1 MALQPGVRLGPYE
14 IQSLLGAGGMG
25 EVYRARDTR
34 LDRTVAIKILPQHL
48 SENADAKER
57 FEREARAISS
67 LSHPNICHLY
77 DVGQQDGI
85 SYLVMEY
92 LQGETLADRL
102 RKGPLPLEQVLRVG
116 AEICEGL
123 EKAHRSGVVHRD
135 LKPSNI
141 MLTKT
146 GTKLMDFGLAKAAT
160 PAVAAS
166 SSSDALDTIS
176 RPLTEQ
182 GTIVGTFQ
190 YMSPEQVEGKE
201 ADTRSDIFALGAVL
215 YEMITGRRA
224 FEGKTTASTIAA
236 ILAGEPKPLST
247 VQPLSPAALQWLVT
261 ACLAKEPEERL
272 QIAHDIKL
280 QLQWIADSNSRP
292 ETSALAH
299 KGASKWSWIAAAIAF
314 VALLTGLL
322 TIYLVRPARVPQVF
336 RSSILPPDK
345 SSFIELLVSVE
356 SSPVAVAP
364 DGSRIVVGLVGEENK
379 KMLYVRPLKALTG
392 QVLPGTEGA
401 TFAFWSP
408 DGRSIGFFAN
418 GQLKTIDASGG
429 PVQALCSAPQARGGT
444 WNRDGVILFS
454 PTPESGIF
462 RVSATGGAPVP
473 VTKVDFSRH
482 EDSHRWPQFLP
493 DGRRFIYLARTVDR
507 SSSEI
512 HLGSLDNA
520 QPINIVRADGNA
532 AYASSAGYLL
542 YPRGNVLV
550 AQPLDADHIRL
561 SGEAVTVAEVATNR
575 NVDYSAFSVSTNGV
589 LAYQPAIGQGIT
601 ELTWMDRSGKVLGKI
616 GPPGGYLGPSLSP
629 DGHRLAVEIEDP
641 NIQAN
646 SDIWIYDLIR
656 NFRTR
661 LTFSG
666 SYEHNRLPV
675 WSPDG
680 SQIAFSSDRSR
691 QSQQLYIKAIS
702 GKDPEHVISPS
713 ESDRYP
719 TSWSPD
725 GQQIVGVQQ
734 DLRLGTTFLLL
745 SMNGSPK
752 TVDFLPGAT
761 GLSRFSFPRISPNGK
776 WIAYSSFESGRAELY
791 ISLFPSGSGKWQVS
805 TNGGRD
811 SIWSRNGKELFF
823 TTPFDD
829 SLMSAEISEQNGDPV
844 IGKVRPLFRIRV
856 ASSPHRVFD
865 VSPDGKRFLINSV
878 LPPSAPEPITLV
890 VNWEAELKKQ

>member
-1 MALQPGVRLGPYE
+1 MALLPGVRLGPYE
-14 IQSLLGAGGMG
+14 VQSPLGAGGMG

-34 LDRTVAIKILPQHL
+34 LDRTVAVKILPEHL
-48 SENADAKER
+48 SEKAEARER
-57 FEREARAISS
+57 FDREARTISS
-67 LSHPNICHLY
+67 ISHPNICHLY
-77 DVGQQDGI
+77 DVGEHDGI
-85 SYLVMEY
+85 SYLVLEY

-102 RKGPLPLEQVLRVG
+102 RKGPLPLEQVLQVG
-116 AEICEGL
+116 TEICEGL

-141 MLTKT
+141 MLTKS
-146 GTKLMDFGLAKAAT
+146 GAKLMDFGLAKAAT
-160 PAVAAS
+160 AAVGAN

-176 RPLTEQ
+176 RPLTSQ

-190 YMSPEQVEGKE
+190 YMSPEQIEGRE
-201 ADTRSDIFALGAVL
+201 ADTRSDIFSLGAML
-215 YEMITGRRA
+215 YEMITGKRA

-247 VQPLSPAALQWLVT
+247 AQLLSAPALQRVVN
-261 ACLAKEPEERL
+261 ACLAKEPDERL
-272 QIAHDIKL
+272 QTAHDVKL

-292 ETSALAH
+292 ETSALAY
-299 KGASKWSWIAAAIAF
+299 KGASKRSWIAAAIAF
-314 VALLTGLL
+314 VALLAALL
-322 TIYLVRPARVPQVF
+322 TVYLVRPAAVPQVV

-345 SSFIELLVSVE
+345 SSFLELLVSVE

-364 DGSRIVVGLVGEENK
+364 DGSRIVVGLIGEENK
-379 KMLYVRPLKALTG
+379 KVLYVRPLKALTG
-392 QVLPGTEGA
+392 QVLVGTEGA
-401 TFAFWSP
+401 TFPFWSP
-408 DGRSIGFFAN
+408 DSRSIGFFAN

-444 WNRDGVILFS
+444 WNRDGVIIFS
-454 PTPESGIF
+454 PTPSSGIF
-462 RVSATGGAPVP
+462 RVSATGGAPEP

-507 SSSEI
+507 SSSQI
-512 HLGSLDNA
+512 HLGSLEKA
-520 QPINIVRADGNA
+520 EPVNIVRSDGNP
-532 AYASSAGYLL
+532 AYADGYLL

-550 AQPLDADHIRL
+550 AQPLDIDHVRV
-561 SGEAVTVAEVATNR
+561 SGEAVTVAEVSTNR
-575 NVDYSAFSVSTNGV
+575 NVDYSAFSVSANGV
-589 LAYQPAIGQGIT
+589 LAYQQAVGQGIT

-629 DGHRLAVEIEDP
+629 DGRRLAVEIEDP

-691 QSQQLYIKAIS
+691 QSQQLYVKAIS
-702 GKDPEHVISPS
+702 GKDSEHVVSPS
-713 ESDRYP
+713 EDDRYP

-725 GQQIVGVQQ
+725 GQHIAGVQQ
-734 DLRLGTTFLLL
+734 DLKRGTTFLLL
-745 SMNGSPK
+745 SMLGTPK

-791 ISLFPSGSGKWQVS
+791 ISLFPSGTGKWQVS

-811 SIWSRNGKELFF
+811 SIWRRDGRELFF

-829 SLMSAEISEQNGDPV
+829 SLMSAEISEQNGDPI

-890 VNWEAELKKQ
+890 VNWGAELKKK